1 MVNEL
6 IRSHQAAVRILSCN
20 EQWFGMTYKED
31 RMAVV
36 KSIRELVRKGI
47 YPENLWG

>member
-1 MVNEL
+1 ML
-6 IRSHQAAVRILSCN
+6 QCD

-31 RMAVV
+31 RDSVV
-36 KSIRELVRKGI
+36 KSIRELVRKGV